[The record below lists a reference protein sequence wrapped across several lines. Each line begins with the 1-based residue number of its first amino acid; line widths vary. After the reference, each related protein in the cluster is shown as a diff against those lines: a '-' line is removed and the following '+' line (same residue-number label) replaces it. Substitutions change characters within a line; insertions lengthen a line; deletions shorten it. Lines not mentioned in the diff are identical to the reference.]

1 MISPPRCNIP
11 ITKQTS
17 ASLVQSCSLPS
28 GCLKLVSAV
37 NFTSVATAI
46 LHNLT
51 LSPSTAMICH
61 CKMTHFTRV
70 CSIYAAVFALCSVVN
85 SQAPIGVIAPA
96 ETTVSNA
103 LVTLLPAEA
112 LQFTDSVFD
121 RIANDDSTSDIADV
135 FAFDSNSTLD
145 RRQFSNCKTYPG
157 DNLWPSKLVW
167 NFFDLL
173 LGRRLLATEPIASPC
188 YDSIW
193 GSKNL
198 AECNALVN
206 RFTKAT
212 TQCVD

>member
-1 MISPPRCNIP
+1 MAP
-11 ITKQTS
+11 
-17 ASLVQSCSLPS
+17 
-28 GCLKLVSAV
+28 
-37 NFTSVATAI
+37 FTHI
-46 LHNLT
+46 
-51 LSPSTAMICH
+51 
-61 CKMTHFTRV
+61 
-70 CSIYAAVFALCSVVN
+70 CSIYAAIFGLCSVVN
-85 SQAPIGVIAPA
+85 SQTPIGVVAPA

-167 NFFDLL
+167 SIFDLL

-193 GSKNL
+193 GSKNI